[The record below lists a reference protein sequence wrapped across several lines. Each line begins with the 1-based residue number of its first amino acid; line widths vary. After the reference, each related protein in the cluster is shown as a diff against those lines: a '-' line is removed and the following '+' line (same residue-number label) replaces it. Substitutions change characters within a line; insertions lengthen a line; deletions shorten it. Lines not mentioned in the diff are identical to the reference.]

1 MHPHRLRLLRRGVRV
16 VLGRRVERTVSLRF
30 CGAEHAPGCHHS
42 RYYQQGLEQGRK
54 EGAQYLLGHAR
65 TLDALTLALS
75 QDRPI
80 HPEDHA
86 RRILLYLAKVS
97 EQLDGIDCGTP
108 VTENVELPEPGD
120 LVGLVD
126 FLERDAYQAV
136 RKREQ
141 GVTL

>member
-1 MHPHRLRLLRRGVRV
+1 VRLCSGV
-16 VLGRRVERTVSLRF
+16 TH
-30 CGAEHAPGCHHS
+30 AEGCHHELYM
-42 RYYQQGLEQGRK
+42 RQGVERFL
-54 EGAQYLLGHAR
+54 AHPR
-65 TLDALTLALS
+65 TMDALTLALS

-108 VTENVELPEPGD
+108 VVERLTGDEVANVELPAPGD

-126 FLERDAYQAV
+126 FLER
-136 RKREQ
+136 
-141 GVTL
+141 VT

>member
-1 MHPHRLRLLRRGVRV
+1 MRL
-16 VLGRRVERTVSLRF
+16 
-30 CGAEHAPGCHHS
+30 CGAQHAPGCHHELYM
-42 RYYQQGLEQGRK
+42 RQGVERFL
-54 EGAQYLLGHAR
+54 AHPR
-65 TLDALTLALS
+65 TMDALTLALS

-108 VTENVELPEPGD
+108 VVENVELPEPGD

-126 FLERDAYQAV
+126 FLGRV
-136 RKREQ
+136 
-141 GVTL
+141 G